1 MDNGVVLQSP
11 TIFGMQNGQ
20 LLAGGEAGPEVVV
33 GAQSL
38 MGMIK
43 SATAGAGGVSVNV
56 VVNGNVDDYDELAE
70 TIGQKLQQ
78 QMARENRAFA

>member
-1 MDNGVVLQSP
+1 MLLTSP
-11 TIFGMQNGQ
+11 TIFGMQNGK

-43 SATAGAGGVSVNV
+43 NATAGSGGISVSV
-56 VVNGNVDDYDELAE
+56 VVNGNVDDYDALAE

-78 QMARENRAFA
+78 QMAREGRAFA